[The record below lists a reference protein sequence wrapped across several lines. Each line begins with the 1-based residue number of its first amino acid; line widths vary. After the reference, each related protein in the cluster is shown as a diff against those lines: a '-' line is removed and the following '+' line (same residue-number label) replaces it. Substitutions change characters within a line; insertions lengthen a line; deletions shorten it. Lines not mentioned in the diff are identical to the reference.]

1 MALFRVPL
9 RECTLK
15 GPSLDGLLSALP
27 LAHAPRGRRRG
38 VQERGEALRKVR
50 ALKHRLHRSF
60 RVQCDGL
67 GGLQSA
73 LGQAVHHTCAEA
85 FAQMAAED
93 ELVQRDSR
101 VVRDG

>member
-1 MALFRVPL
+1 MALFRVHFG
-9 RECTLK
+9 ESTLED
-15 GPSLDGLLSALP
+15 PSLDGLLSALP

-50 ALKHRLHRSF
+50 ALKHRLHHSF
-60 RVQCDGL
+60 RVQCDGR

-85 FAQMAAED
+85 LAQMAAD
-93 ELVQRDSR
+93 DKLVQRD
-101 VVRDG
+101 

>member
-1 MALFRVPL
+1 MALFRVHFG
-9 RECTLK
+9 ESTLED
-15 GPSLDGLLSALP
+15 PSLDVLLSALP

-50 ALKHRLHRSF
+50 ALKHRLHHSF
-60 RVQCDGL
+60 RVQCDGR

-73 LGQAVHHTCAEA
+73 LGQAVHHTCAET
-85 FAQMAAED
+85 FVQMAADD

-101 VVRDG
+101 MVRDG